1 VYARG
6 VAGRTL
12 TFGVSGMLYRYA
24 LVMYDRETSTLWS
37 QVDGRAIKG
46 PLAGQAL
53 QPLAAVHATWE
64 EWKGLYPESVVLKK
78 QGERESSYEEYSRD
92 PSRLGIFG
100 RRLKNSVLPPKEQ
113 VLGVRYNGAATAF
126 VIRDVHQVGI
136 VQTAVGGVPIVV
148 ASLAQNLPVVAFERR
163 VRNMVLSFA
172 ATESPTELEDTD
184 THSRWWISDGV
195 AVNGPLKGDRLT
207 RVTTYPAF
215 WFGWYGFFP
224 RTEVWK
230 K

>member
-1 VYARG
+1 VYARS

-12 TFGVSGMLYRYA
+12 TFGVSGMLYRDA

-46 PLAGQAL
+46 PLAGQVL

-64 EWKGLYPESVVLKK
+64 EWRSLYPESVVLKK
-78 QGERESSYEEYSRD
+78 QGERGSSYEEYSRD
-92 PSRLGIFG
+92 ASRLGIFG
-100 RRLKNSVLPPKEQ
+100 RRLKNSLLPPKEQ

-126 VIRDVHQVGI
+126 VIRDVRQVGI

-148 ASLAQNLPVVAFERR
+148 ASLAQDLPVVAFERC
-163 VRNMVLSFA
+163 VRNRVLSFA

-184 THSRWWISDGV
+184 THSRWRLSDGT
-195 AVNGPLKGDRLT
+195 AVNGPLKRDRLT

-224 RTEVWK
+224 QTEVWK

>member
-1 VYARG
+1 
-6 VAGRTL
+6 
-12 TFGVSGMLYRYA
+12 MLYRDA

-46 PLAGQAL
+46 PLAGQVL

-64 EWKGLYPESVVLKK
+64 EWKGLYPGSVVLKK
-78 QGERESSYEEYSRD
+78 QGERGSSYEEYSRD
-92 PSRLGIFG
+92 SSRLGIFD

-113 VLGVRYNGAATAF
+113 VLGIRYNGAATAF
-126 VIRDVHQVGI
+126 VIRDVRQAGI
-136 VQTAVGGVPIVV
+136 VQLTVGGVPIML
-148 ASLAQNLPVVAFERR
+148 ASLSQHLPVVAFERH
-163 VRNMVLSFA
+163 VRDRVLSFA
-172 ATESPTELEDTD
+172 TTESPTELEDIA
-184 THSRWWISDGV
+184 THSRWRLSDGA
-195 AVNGPLKGDRLT
+195 AVNGPLTGDRLT

-224 RTEVWK
+224 QTEVWK